1 MKLLARSLK
10 RTPIFADL
18 TLQQVEQLIRQS
30 PMLTACS
37 GTKIMPPDN
46 AVKHHLLI
54 LDGNIKTNNKWLFY
68 GNEMQYCW
76 QLQSDES
83 RCRFAILSSAT
94 RAINATATSPTR
106 YMFIDGD
113 LVERMA
119 SLTNSISG
127 RKTHLPDGHTE
138 FEILEL
144 SA

>member
-10 RTPIFADL
+10 RTPIFTDL
-18 TLQQVEQLIRQS
+18 TLQQVEQIIRQT
-30 PMLTACS
+30 PLLTVNS
-37 GTKIMPPDN
+37 GTRITAPDN

-83 RCRFAILSSAT
+83 LCRYAILSSAA
-94 RAINATATSPTR
+94 RAINATATSQTR

-113 LVERMA
+113 LVEQLGELTKRRGIA
-119 SLTNSISG
+119 SRAGT
-127 RKTHLPDGHTE
+127 D

>member
-1 MKLLARSLK
+1 MKLLASSLK

-18 TLQQVEQLIRQS
+18 TLQQVEQIIRQT
-30 PMLTACS
+30 PLLTAHA
-37 GTKIMPPDN
+37 GNPITAPEN

-94 RAINATATSPTR
+94 RAINATATSATR

-113 LVERMA
+113 LVDRLGQLKHPLPTRKSSALQQQDFELLD
-119 SLTNSISG
+119 LT
-127 RKTHLPDGHTE
+127 
-138 FEILEL
+138 
-144 SA
+144 A